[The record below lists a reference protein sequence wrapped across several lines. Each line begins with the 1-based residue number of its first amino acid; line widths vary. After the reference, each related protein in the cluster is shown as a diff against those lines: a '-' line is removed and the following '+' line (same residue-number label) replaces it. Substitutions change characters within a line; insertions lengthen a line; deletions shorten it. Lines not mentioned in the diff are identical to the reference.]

1 MEEEQDFRQGLKNFI
16 LDMQSLRCLLDFQQ
30 RCQIYLRG
38 DMKASDI
45 KVISNGIICKV
56 TGLDENGKGG
66 AKIKVQNETLYN
78 DNEAST

>member
-1 MEEEQDFRQGLKNFI
+1 
-16 LDMQSLRCLLDFQQ
+16 
-30 RCQIYLRG
+30 
-38 DMKASDI
+38 MKASDI